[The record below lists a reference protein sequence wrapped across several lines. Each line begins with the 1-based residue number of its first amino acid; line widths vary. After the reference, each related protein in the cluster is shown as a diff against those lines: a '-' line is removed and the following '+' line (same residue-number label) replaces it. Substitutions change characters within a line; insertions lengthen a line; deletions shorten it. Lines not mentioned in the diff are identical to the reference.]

1 MSTVVVDTNVILAAK
16 GMSKQAWPE
25 CVILCQERL
34 DLIIEGPEKV
44 VIDDNWII
52 LNEYNT
58 YLEDNNS
65 TTDNRAGGHFL
76 EWFIRNYKN
85 PEQCVQ
91 VHITPSST
99 GEKGFEEL
107 PDVFSDFDSD
117 DQKFIAV
124 AVVYENVHQQKATLL
139 QSVDSQWYPLR
150 SLFVE
155 NGLIVEFI
163 CEENIRH
170 LHERREKRR
179 HSKGR

>member
-1 MSTVVVDTNVILAAK
+1 MNAVVIDTNVILVAK
-16 GMSKQAWPE
+16 GRSKQAWPE
-25 CVILCQERL
+25 CVAKCQDRL
-34 DLIIEGPEKV
+34 DQIIEGPEKV

-52 LNEYNT
+52 LDEYLD
-58 YLEDNNS
+58 YHEDADS
-65 TTDNRAGGHFL
+65 TTQTRAGEGFL
-76 EWFIRNYKN
+76 DWFIRNHRN

-91 VHITPSST
+91 VHITPTTS
-99 GEKGFEEL
+99 EKGFEEL
-107 PDVFSDFDSD
+107 PDIFSSFDSD

-124 AVVYENVHQQKATLL
+124 AVVYENVHQQKVPLL

-150 SLFVE
+150 SIFVE

-179 HSKGR
+179 N